1 MSQGGGSSVHTAG
14 CSPGWLPP
22 LSVSLEGA
30 KAAPPPLALQPSACE
45 IMWGPFTSEASSP
58 VGLPESSPI
67 GLQRQMLW
75 GIVFP
80 DPQAGESNMG
90 LRTHCSERT
99 STV

>member
-1 MSQGGGSSVHTAG
+1 MAAAVFTQQDAPQDG
-14 CSPGWLPP
+14 CHRCLCPQREPKL
-22 LSVSLEGA
+22 
-30 KAAPPPLALQPSACE
+30 PPPLALQPSACE

>member
-1 MSQGGGSSVHTAG
+1 MAAAVFTQQDAPQDG
-14 CSPGWLPP
+14 CHRCLCPQREPKLP
-22 LSVSLEGA
+22 
-30 KAAPPPLALQPSACE
+30 PPPLALQPSACE

>member
-1 MSQGGGSSVHTAG
+1 MAATGVCVPRVSQSCRPA
-14 CSPGWLPP
+14 
-22 LSVSLEGA
+22 
-30 KAAPPPLALQPSACE
+30 LALQPSVCE
-45 IMWGPFTSEASSP
+45 IVCGPFKREVSSP
-58 VGLPESSPI
+58 VGLPESSPT

-90 LRTHCSERT
+90 LRTHSSERT